1 MISFSA
7 ILLITLSAFLDIL
20 SLVLIKNVLN
30 TINLNFNELIKYKN
44 FIILLSNKKFLLG
57 IFLFTVSPIFFFIA
71 IINTDLIK
79 AYPLNL
85 SLKIVFNLI
94 LAYVFLKEM
103 VSIKQILGLLLLI
116 ISIFLLV

>member
-20 SLVLIKNVLN
+20 SLVLIKNALN

-57 IFLFTVSPIFFFIA
+57 IFFICSVSNIFFYSHH
-71 IINTDLIK
+71 K
-79 AYPLNL
+79 Y
-85 SLKIVFNLI
+85 
-94 LAYVFLKEM
+94 
-103 VSIKQILGLLLLI
+103 
-116 ISIFLLV
+116 